1 MGLVVRVEC
10 GRRRRECGDGD
21 GIEDD
26 VRQVVFA
33 GEWYVFQQFEN
44 LNP

>member
-10 GRRRRECGDGD
+10 GRRQEHGNDD

-33 GEWYVFQQFEN
+33 GKQYVFQHFEN
-44 LNP
+44 LNL